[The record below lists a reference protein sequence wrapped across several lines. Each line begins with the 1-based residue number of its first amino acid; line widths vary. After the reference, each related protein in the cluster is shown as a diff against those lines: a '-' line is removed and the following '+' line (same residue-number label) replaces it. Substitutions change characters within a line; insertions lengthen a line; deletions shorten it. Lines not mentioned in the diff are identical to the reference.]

1 MTKALYGGSF
11 DPVTNGHLNMIERAS
26 QLFDEVLVAV
36 SGNPSKKYLFD
47 VNERIEMVAQ
57 TVEHLSNVKVI
68 KHEEGLLVSFA
79 KEKGAKVLIRGIRNG
94 LDIDLE
100 ERMAEMNHHL
110 EPSLETLFLL
120 AKPTYRFISS
130 SLVKEVSE
138 LNGDVRE
145 LVPSFVLDALT
156 KKNNGSL

>member
-26 QLFDEVLVAV
+26 QLFEEVVIAV
-36 SGNPSKKYLFD
+36 SGNPNKQYLFTVD
-47 VNERIEMVAQ
+47 ERISMVTEA
-57 TVEHLSNVKVI
+57 VKPFSNVTVV

-100 ERMAEMNHHL
+100 EMMADMNHHL
-110 EPSLETLFLL
+110 EPALETLFLL

-130 SLVKEVSE
+130 SLVKEVAE
-138 LNGDVRE
+138 LDGDVRE
-145 LVPSFVLDALT
+145 LVPPFVMDALIQ
-156 KKNNGSL
+156 KYE